1 MPDIL
6 IILPLLLAT
15 GFLAGIMAG
24 MLGLGGGL
32 VVVPALVWLMR
43 WQGVSDDIALPVA
56 VATSLATM
64 VLTTAS
70 AVRTHWIQG
79 TTRRD
84 ILPWLLP
91 GVALGAVIAP
101 LLVARIPS
109 GVLAGLFAG
118 FMFLVAVRMALPQ
131 RPADKAGR
139 ASRGELLGGGLFA
152 AGLSAMLGVGGGI
165 LIVPWLQWRG
175 LAMAQA
181 VGVSV
186 TVVLMVGVIASLV
199 YALMGSDSELPGTI
213 GLVHWPSALAISAVS
228 IVAAPLGSRLARRLP
243 DRRLRRIFSL
253 LLLLVGVSML
263 L

>member
-6 IILPLLLAT
+6 TILPLLLAT
-15 GFLAGIMAG
+15 GFVAGVMAG

-43 WQGVSDDIALPVA
+43 WQGVSDDIAMPVA

-70 AVRTHWIQG
+70 AVRSHWLQG

-84 ILPWLLP
+84 LLPWLLP
-91 GVALGAVIAP
+91 GVGLGAVIAP
-101 LLVARIPS
+101 LVVARIP
-109 GVLAGLFAG
+109 AGILTALFAG
-118 FMFLVAVRMALPQ
+118 FMFFVALRMALPH
-131 RPADKAGR
+131 RPPDQAGR
-139 ASRGELLGGGLFA
+139 ASRIELMAGGLA
-152 AGLSAMLGVGGGI
+152 TSWLSAMLGVGGGI

-186 TVVLMVGVIASLV
+186 TVVLVVGLIASLV
-199 YALMGSDSELPGTI
+199 YALAGNASELPGTI
-213 GLVHWPSALAISAVS
+213 GLVHWPSVLAISAVS
-228 IVAAPLGSRLARRLP
+228 MFTAPLGSRLARRLP

-253 LLLLVGVSML
+253 LLILVGISML